1 MKRASLPAAIL
12 GFLVA
17 AGPALADPGM
27 AAGVMN
33 GAGPAGLMD
42 VPKALNAQTLG
53 ARGTVTPSVTLSG
66 GFEIRQQGDVY
77 IVVRG
82 NSLGTLGITQNF
94 LDAPRVRL
102 FNQQG
107 QDLVTDGSG
116 NVGFNAC
123 VSGSTFGGP
132 VVSFYQNVRNTP
144 VHLRDSCLAVNL
156 PVGVY
161 TFGVNP
167 SPASGANSVP
177 SSGEVLFE
185 VTLNP

>member
-1 MKRASLPAAIL
+1 MKRAFVSAAAL

-17 AGPALADPGM
+17 SQTALADPGM

-33 GAGPAGLMD
+33 GASPAGLVD
-42 VPKALNAQTLG
+42 VPKALSAQTLG
-53 ARGTVTPSVTLSG
+53 ARAVVTPTAFLSG
-66 GFEIRQQGDVY
+66 GFEIRAQGDVY

-107 QDLVTDGSG
+107 QDLITDASG

-132 VVSFYQNVRNTP
+132 VVNFYQNVRGAP
-144 VHLRDSCLAVNL
+144 VQLRDACLAVNL

-161 TFGVNP
+161 TFGVTP